1 MNFYSDL
8 YCKNDSMHGCTKV
21 TLVDRYERPIFRG
34 TMDELDLDFVG
45 DVASR
50 VKNVIAQWLTWYATV
65 WEYRVVSVSTTAPDD
80 ACAVP
85 LTNGVCISELYVK
98 VGNIDK
104 LKELLHAN
112 GIKIEKFLSYV
123 GWYDNDNE

>member
-65 WEYRVVSVSTTAPDD
+65 LEYRVVSVSTTAPSGV
-80 ACAVP
+80 CAVP
-85 LTNGVCISELYVK
+85 LTDGLYISEVFVK

-104 LKELLHAN
+104 LRTMLIARCLDWNNLDK
-112 GIKIEKFLSYV
+112 
-123 GWYDNDNE
+123 